1 MTRAAPFALAF
12 ALIAALAGCGS
23 SSSSGSNASASP
35 TAGQSGNQIA
45 SSGKSSH
52 FLACEVL
59 TDTTLYDKSFNEAT
73 WNGLQQAQKS
83 YGIRIKYTT
92 AQSPSDF
99 QPNLEAAHTQG
110 CNVIF
115 AISFTYGDL
124 VAKEAK
130 LYPKQHFA
138 IVDYSYS
145 PPSQYPNVRQLVFA
159 TDQAAFQA
167 GYLSAGMT
175 KTGKIGTF
183 GGQKQPPVDLFMD
196 GIVEGAN
203 YYNHVH
209 HTHVQ
214 VLGWNPKTQTGLF
227 TGDFTDEAKGRTTTQ
242 SLMGQGADI
251 ILPVAGSVG
260 LGTVAAVRAAGRGA
274 VIWVDSDGCKTD
286 PGDCKYFLTTIEKHM
301 APGAYD
307 TVKAAL
313 HGKFK
318 GGLYTGTL
326 KNGGVGIAPYHQ
338 WAGKVP
344 KKLQREVAAL
354 KPAIISG
361 KIKIGQWK

>member
-1 MTRAAPFALAF
+1 
-12 ALIAALAGCGS
+12 
-23 SSSSGSNASASP
+23 
-35 TAGQSGNQIA
+35 
-45 SSGKSSH
+45 
-52 FLACEVL
+52 VL

-83 YGIRIKYTT
+83 FGVRIKYTT
-92 AQSPSDF
+92 AQSPSDY

-196 GIVEGAN
+196 GFVEGAN

>member
-1 MTRAAPFALAF
+1 MTRAAGPALVL
-12 ALIAALAGCGS
+12 ALIVLLAGCGS
-23 SSSSGSNASASP
+23 STSSSGGATP
-35 TAGQSGNQIA
+35 TSSSGNA
-45 SSGKSSH
+45 SH

-59 TDTTLYDKSFNEAT
+59 TDSTLYDKSFNEAT
-73 WNGLQQAQKS
+73 WNGLQQAQKDF
-83 YGIRIKYTT
+83 GIKIKYTT
-92 AQSPSDF
+92 AQSPSDY
-99 QPNLEAAHTQG
+99 QPNLVAAHAHG
-110 CNVIF
+110 CDLIF

-124 VAKEAK
+124 VAKEAQSN
-130 LYPKQHFA
+130 PHQHYA

-145 PPSQYPNVRQLVFA
+145 PPNQYPNVRQLVYA

-196 GIVEGAN
+196 GYVEGAN

-209 HTHVQ
+209 GTHVQ
-214 VLGWNPKTQTGLF
+214 VLGWDPKTQTGLF
-227 TGDFTDEAKGRTTTQ
+227 TGDFTNEAKGQTTTQ
-242 SLMGQGADI
+242 TLMGQGADI

-260 LGTVAAVRAAGRGA
+260 LGTVAAVRAAGKGT
-274 VIWVDSDGCKTD
+274 VIWVDSDGCQTD
-286 PGDCKYFLTTIEKHM
+286 PGDCKFFLTTIEKHM

-307 TVKAAL
+307 TVEKTL
-313 HGKFK
+313 HGHFQ

-326 KNGGVGIAPYHQ
+326 KNGGVGIAPYHD
-338 WAGKVP
+338 WASKVP
-344 KKLQREVAAL
+344 ARLQSEVAAL

-361 KIKIGQWK
+361 KIKISQWK